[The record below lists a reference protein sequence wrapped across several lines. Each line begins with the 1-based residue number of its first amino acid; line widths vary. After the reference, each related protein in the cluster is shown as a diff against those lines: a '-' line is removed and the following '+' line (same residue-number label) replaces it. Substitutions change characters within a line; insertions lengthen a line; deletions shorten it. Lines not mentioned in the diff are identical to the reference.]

1 MVWKWAAASSS
12 HREGCPEH
20 TTDFD
25 DGVEGCS
32 AERVWRFLSQGI
44 AQSRETLCHKKE

>member
-1 MVWKWAAASSS
+1 MGWKLAAASSS

-25 DGVEGCS
+25 DRVEGCS
-32 AERVWRFLSQGI
+32 AEKGLAVLLQGI
-44 AQSRETLCHKKE
+44 AQSRETVCHKKE